1 MSDRNCPIC
10 LDALCEGD
18 AAYHTA
24 CCKKLFGTN
33 EQPIL
38 PYTWEGL
45 NSLAE
50 QVIRQ
55 HVAVPGVQPKLS
67 LHLDRKGKTAG
78 GRLTL
83 VGLAGG
89 YILKPPVARYP
100 EMPELEH
107 LTMLMA
113 RQFGIETA
121 ECGLIPLE
129 DGQRAFITR
138 RMDRPEGNKLHMEDL
153 CQLTDRLTE
162 QKYRSSMEQ
171 AGRAVLRYCS
181 NPLFEALRLF
191 DLTVFCFLTG
201 NADMHLKN
209 FSLLYAP
216 GREIRLAPAYDLL
229 PSVLLLPE
237 DPEETALTLN
247 GKKRNLRPEDFLKFG
262 AALQLTE
269 RQIQNSL
276 RRISTAMDSGLAL
289 IERGFCS
296 GEMKV
301 RYRALISERSARL
314 FG

>member
-1 MSDRNCPIC
+1 MRRAEI
-10 LDALCEGD
+10 
-18 AAYHTA
+18 YI
-24 CCKKLFGTN
+24 FGR
-33 EQPIL
+33 QAGIL
-38 PYTWEGL
+38 EEHDQGYRFSYSSEYVSSAGAMPV
-45 NSLAE
+45 S
-50 QVIRQ
+50 
-55 HVAVPGVQPKLS
+55 LS
-67 LHLDRKGKTAG
+67 LPLQNEPYEDK
-78 GRLTL
+78 RLF
-83 VGLAGG
+83 
-89 YILKPPVARYP
+89 P
-100 EMPELEH
+100 
-107 LTMLMA
+107 
-113 RQFGIETA
+113 FFD
-121 ECGLIPLE
+121 GLIPLE

-138 RMDRPEGNKLHMEDL
+138 RMDRPDGNKLHMEDL